1 MPLNCL
7 CRFLLLGLSE
17 KSKMRSCLGY
27 RNLSQTLAIH
37 MQTSSIPGTFGGEII
52 VMACFS
58 LFWLHLY
65 WWSTLGALVMYQ
77 QSEQLTSAPNDS
89 KSFTRAELSLEA
101 MMIAI
106 NALSM
111 LASNN
116 AWIIV
121 PRSLVWNSISFIPN
135 VACSLLFSG
144 SITKRVC
151 WLRLSRW
158 FFAAKIWFWHS
169 SSLRHAK

>member
-1 MPLNCL
+1 
-7 CRFLLLGLSE
+7 
-17 KSKMRSCLGY
+17 
-27 RNLSQTLAIH
+27 
-37 MQTSSIPGTFGGEII
+37 
-52 VMACFS
+52 
-58 LFWLHLY
+58 
-65 WWSTLGALVMYQ
+65 MYQ
-77 QSEQLTSAPNDS
+77 QSEQLTSAVNDS

-121 PRSLVWNSISFIPN
+121 PKSLVWSSTSFILN
-135 VACSLLFSG
+135 VTCSLLFSG

-151 WLRLSRW
+151 
-158 FFAAKIWFWHS
+158 
-169 SSLRHAK
+169 